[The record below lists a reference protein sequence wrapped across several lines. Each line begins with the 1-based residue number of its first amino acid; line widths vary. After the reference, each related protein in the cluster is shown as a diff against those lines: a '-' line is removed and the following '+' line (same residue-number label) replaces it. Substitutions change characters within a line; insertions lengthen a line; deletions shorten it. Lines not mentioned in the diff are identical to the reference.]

1 MAQNMVETTLEIKG
15 RRDDTPPEKV
25 PKRHPVGHV
34 LADILKVYTTQPI
47 GKFGDDSGWS
57 TIVLLT
63 LSCGDYQ
70 KGKKQ

>member
-1 MAQNMVETTLEIKG
+1 
-15 RRDDTPPEKV
+15 
-25 PKRHPVGHV
+25 
-34 LADILKVYTTQPI
+34 LKVYTTQPI

-70 KGKKQ
+70 KEKKQYETIMTHFTIGLIVGLTFMAPQNESFDF